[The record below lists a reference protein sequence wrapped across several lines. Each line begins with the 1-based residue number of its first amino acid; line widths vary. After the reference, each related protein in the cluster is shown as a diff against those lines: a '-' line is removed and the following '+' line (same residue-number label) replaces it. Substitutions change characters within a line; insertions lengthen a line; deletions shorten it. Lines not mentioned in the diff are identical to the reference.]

1 MMIPSNSA
9 LMFDIAIDVQE
20 ENHLAPPQMS
30 DAWVSVRAI
39 TSPTTRFQSR
49 LLDDVRYYKRALL
62 REEGQV
68 DIVLLASRLATVGY
82 RVAIRRA
89 VGGGR
94 GQHCFRNLC
103 YEFLLVSSPDANA
116 VQHVVDPKF
125 REQFAISQSTRE
137 YEMLLSLVP
146 SEFVGTPSR
155 LKPLVKLLCLEME
168 QTFQEKGLTWPPWR
182 QAESMISKWLPTK
195 SRDTHVAS
203 PASSPKASEVEGS
216 SPTGPLSFC
225 SSLSSS
231 MGSDSPDRLHDICNY
246 TTQMKPKRIQ
256 TGFCPA
262 EPLQAAP
269 PKLSLPGKPAKLQSQ
284 SSQLLLRASSLRQ
297 ERREEA
303 DLAWQPHIRKV
314 RMSGAS

>member
-1 MMIPSNSA
+1 
-9 LMFDIAIDVQE
+9 
-20 ENHLAPPQMS
+20 
-30 DAWVSVRAI
+30 
-39 TSPTTRFQSR
+39 
-49 LLDDVRYYKRALL
+49 
-62 REEGQV
+62 
-68 DIVLLASRLATVGY
+68 
-82 RVAIRRA
+82 
-89 VGGGR
+89 
-94 GQHCFRNLC
+94 
-103 YEFLLVSSPDANA
+103 
-116 VQHVVDPKF
+116 
-125 REQFAISQSTRE
+125 
-137 YEMLLSLVP
+137 
-146 SEFVGTPSR
+146 
-155 LKPLVKLLCLEME
+155 
-168 QTFQEKGLTWPPWR
+168 
-182 QAESMISKWLPTK
+182 
-195 SRDTHVAS
+195 
-203 PASSPKASEVEGS
+203 VEGS